1 MSALMPTRTTKDS
14 DKNDSNI
21 FYLDNNYLDK
31 NDSDKNELDKNY
43 LDKNELDKNDLDKND
58 SDKNDSTFMI
68 WTKMQVDI
76 QENLRK
82 CDRILS
88 GRVARFFSIQM
99 TPNDYKI
106 YQNVHKL

>member
-1 MSALMPTRTTKDS
+1 
-14 DKNDSNI
+14 
-21 FYLDNNYLDK
+21 LDK

-43 LDKNELDKNDLDKND
+43 LDKNELDKNDLDKNELDKNELDKNDLDKND

-68 WTKMQVDI
+68 RTKMQVDI